1 MIKRAYKY
9 RAYPTSSQEKMLLK
23 TFGCTRVIW
32 NACVSSFNSYDKET
46 NPNPKIISKSDLIE
60 NKPWLDEVSAATLQQ
75 KQRDF
80 IEFSKQYFNKERSKK
95 LGRPNFKNKHG
106 NQSFRLPSPKFK
118 ISENKVRLEKI
129 GWIKISIDRNIPD
142 NSRLISCTV
151 SMNRSGQFFIS
162 ILVETEQYNKLKTG
176 KTIGIDLGIKT
187 LVTLSDNTII
197 DNPHYL
203 RESQAKLKRMQ
214 QNLSRKK
221 KGSKRRD
228 KCRLKVAR
236 LHQKIANKRSW
247 LIHNITTML
256 VNNYDIICIEDLN
269 TSGMLKNNRLAKSIS
284 DASFSMFRSQL
295 EYKCDWYGKEI
306 VVIDRF
312 YPSSK
317 TCSSC
322 GWKKEDLT
330 LSDRIFVC
338 ENCGNKID
346 RDLNAAIN
354 IKRMGVDILYNRT
367 SSDKSASRVETSKIP

>member
-203 RESQAKLKRMQ
+203 RESQAKLKRMR

-228 KCRLKVAR
+228 KYRLKVAR

-367 SSDKSASRVETSKIP
+367 SSDKSTSRVETSKIP